1 LELMPDK
8 TDFYQRLNIDTGAS
22 EKAIKRAYR
31 MAVKRAHPDVNKDPG
46 ATQMFL
52 DIQEAYQILSDP
64 AKKNNYDEGRDPGGI
79 VPNINKKIVYSQP
92 ALLKLDETQVIYTLL
107 DIVATDEDQEVS
119 GLPLNIAIVVDIS
132 TSMAGRRLE
141 MVKAA
146 TREIITDLGQEDL
159 VSLISFN
166 DRAQVLLSSQSQP
179 STLAIETAVNS
190 LFAEGGTEIF
200 QGIDAGYQEIKR
212 NSPFNYVNH
221 ILLITDG
228 HTYGDEDNCL
238 ALAREAAKEDIGI
251 SGLGIGIEWNDA
263 FVDQL
268 CALTGG
274 QSIFIQDI
282 QQVKS
287 FLEHSITS
295 LKQATSRRV
304 SLEVIPAPGVS
315 ILSAFRI
322 LPEALPLP
330 KQELYS
336 LGILKKDQPHRVL
349 FEFQIDPLSQ
359 DFDRAVIAS
368 GEFSIKRKHKDISL
382 PFTIERNLIPAE
394 EEFEEP
400 EKEIFQ
406 AISHL
411 AFYRLQEKAQE
422 DISQGNPE
430 SAYQR
435 LLNLSSHLMA
445 KGEHKLAKIA
455 MNEAQYIQSHNNFSP
470 TGKKELKYGTMHL
483 MLPDKT

>member
-1 LELMPDK
+1 
-8 TDFYQRLNIDTGAS
+8 
-22 EKAIKRAYR
+22 
-31 MAVKRAHPDVNKDPG
+31 
-46 ATQMFL
+46 
-52 DIQEAYQILSDP
+52 
-64 AKKNNYDEGRDPGGI
+64 
-79 VPNINKKIVYSQP
+79 
-92 ALLKLDETQVIYTLL
+92 
-107 DIVATDEDQEVS
+107 
-119 GLPLNIAIVVDIS
+119 VDIS

-146 TREIITDLGQEDL
+146 AREIIMDLGQEDL

-166 DRAQVLLSSQSQP
+166 DRAKVLLSSQSQP
-179 STLAIETAVNS
+179 TTLAIEKAVNS

-212 NSPFNYVNH
+212 NSPFNYVSH

-228 HTYGDEDNCL
+228 HTYGDEEKCL
-238 ALAREAAKEDIGI
+238 ALAREAAKEDIGF

-263 FVDQL
+263 FIDQL

-282 QQVKS
+282 QQVKN

-322 LPEALPLP
+322 LPEVLPLP
-330 KQELYS
+330 KQESYS

-349 FEFQIDPLSQ
+349 FEYLIDPLSK
-359 DFDRAVIAS
+359 DIDRVVIAS
-368 GEFSIKRKHKDISL
+368 GEFSIKRKHKDINL
-382 PFTIERNLIPAE
+382 PFTIERNLIPQE

-411 AFYRLQEKAQE
+411 AFYRLQEKAQQ
-422 DISQGNPE
+422 DISQGSPE

-445 KGEHKLAKIA
+445 KGEHKLAKVA
-455 MNEAQYIQSHNNFSP
+455 LNEAQYIQSHNNFSP